1 MPMVLSSNYGILLPS
16 LFALGTSLPLII
28 VLIIIW
34 MLRVDGSL
42 LKKGKKLGTAI
53 QKTAGIFLILI
64 GILDTI
70 TYWS

>member
-34 MLRVDGSL
+34 MLGVDGSL
-42 LKKGKKLGTAI
+42 LNKSKKLGTAI

>member
-34 MLRVDGSL
+34 MLGVDGSL
-42 LKKGKKLGTAI
+42 LNKSKELGTAI